1 MALPLIDIGQN
12 VLGFYAGDG
21 FAFQPGVFSDSSC
34 VWSAIGL
41 PSGVAIDSATA
52 RIYGAI
58 STQGTYRIGLIGTN
72 STGASAVVF
81 FTIGIVPGDVG
92 ALVPGSS
99 DSGIDLVMDIQ
110 SRMVSLVGEEDSEKP
125 VFSIK
130 RGDIVMTNLRLKKR
144 DFPLDLN
151 PFSIKF
157 AFKELE
163 TEAVIFES
171 GGMEGTD
178 WSRSAEVGAGA
189 VYYVP
194 VAAVGP
200 LAAAALSNYEKDE
213 GTEFDALCEIELQI
227 SITPVGG
234 VDTLVI
240 SSNSFRV
247 RLARDLVV

>member
-1 MALPLIDIGQN
+1 MALPQIDIGQS

-58 STQGTYRIGLIGTN
+58 ATQGTYRIGLIGTN
-72 STGASAVVF
+72 STGASAVVY
-81 FTIGIVPGDVG
+81 FTFGIIPGDGVSLM
-92 ALVPGSS
+92 AGSS
-99 DSGIDLVMDIQ
+99 DAGIDLVMDVQ
-110 SRMVSLVGEEDSEKP
+110 SRMVSLIGEPDAEKP
-125 VFSIK
+125 VFDLK
-130 RGDIVMTNLRLKKR
+130 RGDVVMLNLRTKKR
-144 DFPLDLN
+144 DVQLDLN
-151 PFSIKF
+151 PFSVKL
-157 AFKELE
+157 AFKELD
-163 TEAVIFES
+163 TEAVLFEA
-171 GGMEGTD
+171 GGEEGTD
-178 WSRSAEVGAGA
+178 WKRSTEVGAGA

-194 VAAVGP
+194 VSVDGGLTVG
-200 LAAAALSNYEKDE
+200 ALSNYEDDD
-213 GTEFDALCEIELQI
+213 GTFFDALCEIELQI